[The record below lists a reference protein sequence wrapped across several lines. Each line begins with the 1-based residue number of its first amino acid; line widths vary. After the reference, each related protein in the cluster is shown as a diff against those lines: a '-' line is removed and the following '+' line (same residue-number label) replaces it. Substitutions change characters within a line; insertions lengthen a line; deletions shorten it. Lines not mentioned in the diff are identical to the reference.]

1 MRISKLLMPAVTL
14 AGALALAGCG
24 GGSDSMQEMAEMGD
38 VGDNDDDADD
48 GTPKHVPILGG
59 FTYDDDDQ
67 GLFGSIVAGGEVR
80 LGAAG
85 TGAIISCP
93 DDAENGCTWRY
104 RDDGK
109 IYGTGGA
116 KGAPWKAAAAPTAST
131 EGGGDWLS
139 ASNLVKGATGG
150 GDANRFTLERGG
162 VELAIPNT
170 EGTAASDIPQ
180 SGGMRVSLRL
190 RHNRASAGSGA
201 GTTPSGDV
209 DYLVWGAWEEGPAQ
223 DPGPDPKFTVRATGS
238 MPYVGTPSDQLANA
252 RYTNGAVGFDKD
264 GDGDMEPWVGQVVL
278 DANFDT
284 GYINGDVYHADGE
297 GTALNATADVAS
309 IELKKTKIGASFS
322 GSATVTS
329 NGTGANA
336 DNLPGSA
343 SSGSWEGAF
352 YGPSTAQPTGTAGTF
367 AAKRPK
373 DGTKATA
380 YEIQGAF
387 GTTGVA
393 PLP

>member
-1 MRISKLLMPAVTL
+1 MRISKLTLPALTV

-150 GDANRFTLERGG
+150 GTHTFTLERGG
-162 VELAIPNT
+162 VELAIPDT
-170 EGTAASDIPQ
+170 SSDAADIPQ
-180 SGGMRVSLRL
+180 SGGQEISLRL
-190 RHNRASAGSGA
+190 RHNRVAAGTEA

-209 DYLVWGAWEEGPAQ
+209 DYLVWGAWEEGPVQ
-223 DPGPDPKFTVRATGS
+223 DPGPDPKFTVRAAGS

-252 RYTNGAVGFDKD
+252 LYTNGAVGFEKE
-264 GDGDMEPWVGQVVL
+264 GDEGMEPWAGRVRL
-278 DANFDT
+278 RANFDT
-284 GYINGDVYHADGE
+284 GYIS
-297 GTALNATADVAS
+297 GTVDATGGGVLNSGADVAS
-309 IELKKTKIGASFS
+309 INLKKTKIGASFS
-322 GSATVTS
+322 GSATVTR
-329 NGTGANA
+329 NGSGAGA

-343 SSGSWEGAF
+343 SSGSWEGTF

-387 GTTGVA
+387 GTTSVA
-393 PLP
+393 VLPE